1 MDLIKYLKRQFTQ
14 DELDIIDT
22 QASLLIS
29 QKRKEIDNARRDFG
43 DLNKKSEL
51 EVYPR
56 TPEFYKNDYH
66 PLD

>member
-1 MDLIKYLKRQFTQ
+1 MDLIKYLKRQFTAE
-14 DELDIIDT
+14 ELEIIDT

-29 QKRKEIDNARRDFG
+29 QKRKEIDNARRNFGDFG
-43 DLNKKSEL
+43 HREEL

-56 TPEFYKNDYH
+56 SPEFYKNDYH